1 LISKE
6 LYYPIREKISIM
18 EEEKI
23 KKIVELKEILEE
35 RNKKLKAEMEGIHSL
50 LSFINN
56 LLLEQSF
63 KRAEEIV
70 KPVPPK
76 SSSLKVHHALKKT
89 ILLKTGEGELLA
101 ELKVQN
107 TNVHIIPAKDKKFN
121 INTPPFNAFL
131 IDRIFKKMV
140 EKDKELVK
148 QSKLISNNIFKFKI
162 ETDADILQEI
172 FLQNFNHQREREI
185 VSATRWTLE
194 KMFEKTKT

>member
-1 LISKE
+1 
-6 LYYPIREKISIM
+6 M
-18 EEEKI
+18 EEEEI

-35 RNKKLKAEMEGIHSL
+35 RNKKLKAEMEGIRSL
-50 LSFINN
+50 LNFINN
-56 LLLEQSF
+56 LILEQSF

-70 KPVPPK
+70 KPTTPTKPK
-76 SSSLKVHHALKKT
+76 LKVNHTPKKT
-89 ILLKTGEGELLA
+89 ILLKTSNGELLA

-107 TNVHIIPAKDKKFN
+107 TNVHIVPAKAKKFN

-131 IDRIFKKMV
+131 IDRIFTKMV
-140 EKDKELVK
+140 EKDEELVK
-148 QSKLISNNIFKFKI
+148 QSKLLSNKKFKFIIK
-162 ETDADILQEI
+162 TDADILQEI